1 MSYPNQDDENN
12 TSQEKDSQL
21 KAQKEMMLKQV
32 LSADAR
38 LRLNNVRMVK
48 PDLADLV
55 ENYILNVTAQGKI
68 SGQISDDQLKQILLS
83 AQQPKR
89 DFKFNR
95 VWSQENII
103 KGKKAR
109 IFMKAVVYREYAPDD
124 DYAKILKVEDIDE
137 PKPKQ
142 DEVIFTN
149 KASALN

>member
-12 TSQEKDSQL
+12 ASQEKDSQL

-32 LSADAR
+32 LSGDAR

-55 ENYILNVTAQGKI
+55 ENYILNLSVQGKI
-68 SGQISDDQLKQILLS
+68 SGQISDEQLKQILSS

-95 VWSQENII
+95 V
-103 KGKKAR
+103 
-109 IFMKAVVYREYAPDD
+109 
-124 DYAKILKVEDIDE
+124 
-137 PKPKQ
+137 
-142 DEVIFTN
+142 
-149 KASALN
+149 

>member
-32 LSADAR
+32 LSSEAR

-55 ENYILNVTAQGKI
+55 ENYILNLTVQGKI

-83 AQQPKR
+83 VQQPKR

-95 VWSQENII
+95 V
-103 KGKKAR
+103 
-109 IFMKAVVYREYAPDD
+109 
-124 DYAKILKVEDIDE
+124 
-137 PKPKQ
+137 
-142 DEVIFTN
+142 
-149 KASALN
+149 

>member
-12 TSQEKDSQL
+12 TSQEKDNQL

-32 LSADAR
+32 LATDAR

-55 ENYILNVTAQGKI
+55 ENYILNLTVQGKI
-68 SGQISDDQLKQILLS
+68 TGQVSDEQLKQILSS

-95 VWSQENII
+95 V
-103 KGKKAR
+103 
-109 IFMKAVVYREYAPDD
+109 
-124 DYAKILKVEDIDE
+124 
-137 PKPKQ
+137 
-142 DEVIFTN
+142 
-149 KASALN
+149 

>member
-1 MSYPNQDDENN
+1 MSYPNQDDENK

-21 KAQKEMMLKQV
+21 KTQKEIMLKQV

-55 ENYILNVTAQGKI
+55 ENYILNLSAQGKI

-83 AQQPKR
+83 VQQPKR

-95 VWSQENII
+95 V
-103 KGKKAR
+103 
-109 IFMKAVVYREYAPDD
+109 
-124 DYAKILKVEDIDE
+124 
-137 PKPKQ
+137 
-142 DEVIFTN
+142 
-149 KASALN
+149 